1 MEHISPFIKKATRK
15 NEYTQLQIIFMAY
28 KIQKLSYAKAMFVT
42 QRCSSNHPPII
53 HTFSDFFFG
62 RFVTEI

>member
-28 KIQKLSYAKAMFVT
+28 KIQKLSYAKAMFVINSKT
-42 QRCSSNHPPII
+42 LKQPSSN
-53 HTFSDFFFG
+53 
-62 RFVTEI
+62 